1 MVRMEGVEVGVVR
14 SVRDQPGNKNCPI
27 NLQLELR
34 LPKDKHVPRDAQTYL
49 SAEGV
54 LGPTYIE
61 ISTASASGPP
71 IESDGVLWAIPTAEM
86 NPQGTAKLTDAV
98 VKAFAG
104 IQGPCVVPENRCVIH
119 IESPD
124 YPDLARQAQISGIVK
139 VGATVGKDGT
149 MSSAVAEGP
158 KILKEAAAQ
167 NFVRWRFSPGGSR
180 QIEITYDFRLEEP
193 KVAYQPKPDV
203 AFDLPDRVTITSHAP
218 VPIKDGVILKPRKG
232 SQ

>member
-1 MVRMEGVEVGVVR
+1 MEGVEVGVVR
-14 SVRDQPGNKNCPI
+14 SVRDQPGNKNCPV

-34 LPKDKHVPRDAQTYL
+34 LPKGKHVPRDAQTYL

-61 ISTASASGPP
+61 ISTARASGPP
-71 IESDGVLWAIPTAEM
+71 IESGGVLWAIPIAEM
-86 NPQGTAKLTDAV
+86 TPQGTAKLTDTI

-158 KILKEAAAQ
+158 KSLKEAAAQ
-167 NFVRWRFSPGGSR
+167 NFVRWRLSPGGSR

-193 KVAYQPKPDV
+193 RWRISQNPTWHSIC
-203 AFDLPDRVTITSHAP
+203 RT
-218 VPIKDGVILKPRKG
+218 G
-232 SQ
+232 SRLRRMRQYPSKTE